1 MYLLS
6 LYIYF
11 LHLSWQ
17 TTLEF
22 CLAPVVGYIADAYS
36 VEAVFLVLGVGFLL
50 VNALLLSGG
59 WGARSDTPLL

>member
-1 MYLLS
+1 MYILLTP
-6 LYIYF
+6 L
-11 LHLSWQ
+11 LWQ

-36 VEAVFLVLGVGFLL
+36 IEAVFLVLGVGFLL

-59 WGARSDTPLL
+59 WGERSDTPLL